1 MITKKL
7 HLLLLILVKGILNEN
22 KNNPISFFLQ
32 DPVCSLTQYNNHLY
46 SSSNKCLKVWD
57 IQTLELINE
66 TQTDSRNGWLRILMP
81 KDKCIY
87 AGCRR
92 VIKVFDSVT
101 HQISFEFELP
111 INDSIYSLAHSDTLL
126 FAGSL
131 SGAIY
136 VSYQKNKS
144 IDRFFPLD

>member
-1 MITKKL
+1 M
-7 HLLLLILVKGILNEN
+7 LILSSID
-22 KNNPISFFLQ
+22 IFL
-32 DPVCSLTQYNNHLY
+32 DPVCSLTQWENNLY

-57 IQTLELINE
+57 TETLELIHE
-66 TQTDSRNGWLRILMP
+66 TQTDNRNGWLRILMC
-81 KDKCIY
+81 KDRCIY

-92 VIKVFDSVT
+92 VVKVFDSTT

-136 VSYQKNKS
+136 VR
-144 IDRFFPLD
+144 IFDRKFFR